1 MLLVLSA
8 AEELTRQQPMKQP
21 QISFLVKSQQLTCK
35 LFLLALKG
43 LNFFLRLFHFCPWG
57 ASFINILYVKKTT
70 VVK

>member
-21 QISFLVKSQQLTCK
+21 QISFLVKSQQLTFK

-43 LNFFLRLFHFCPWG
+43 LNFFFKAF
-57 ASFINILYVKKTT
+57 SFLSLGGLIYKHSVC
-70 VVK
+70 